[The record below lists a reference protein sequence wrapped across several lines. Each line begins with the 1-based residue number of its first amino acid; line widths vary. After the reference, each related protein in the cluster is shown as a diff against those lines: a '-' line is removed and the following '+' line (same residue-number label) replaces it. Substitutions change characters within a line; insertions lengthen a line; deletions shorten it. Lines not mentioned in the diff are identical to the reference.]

1 MLEACVTFHI
11 LFWVY
16 VIFGSFWG
24 KMHARFILLWLIP
37 FVWVLHMAPFHVL
50 FEYEAKSVGVS
61 DLGKRE
67 KLEAVNAEVVSIF
80 PFMEPF
86 FTLQLW
92 CEDNC
97 TFNPIGGQGM
107 LILGAI
113 VAARVLVST
122 K

>member
-16 VIFGSFWG
+16 VIFGSFLG
-24 KMHARFILLWLIP
+24 RIHARFILLWLIP
-37 FVWVLHMAPFHVL
+37 FVWLLHMAPFHAL
-50 FEYEAKSVGVS
+50 FEYEAKSVGAS

-67 KLEAVNAEVVSIF
+67 KLEAVNTEVISIF

-97 TFNPIGGQGM
+97 AFNPIGGQGM

-113 VAARVLVST
+113 VASRVLV
-122 K
+122 